1 MNLLTASRMKSF
13 RACARQ
19 HYYSFVLGRRAIKE
33 NEAMR
38 FGTIV
43 HHALEAWWHASRRG
57 ESVLEDA
64 IAAIPAELDPFA
76 RARAEALLVG
86 YDVAWSGRGFEALEI
101 EREFKLPLINPET
114 GAKSRTWELAGKVD
128 AIVRGPDGRVW
139 VLEHKT
145 SSEDIGAGGAYRAR
159 LTLDGQ
165 VSQYIE
171 GAAALGYA
179 VSGVIYDVLRKPT
192 IDPLKATPAESRKYK
207 KDGTLYAA
215 QREHDESPEE
225 YRDRCIESLG
235 ANPDR
240 HFAQI
245 EVVRLESDRGE
256 YAFDVWQLAELMRES
271 ERTGRA
277 PRNGD
282 ACFRYSGSPC
292 PYLAVCQGAASIND
306 PYLFRT
312 VGASPELST
321 TKAA

>member
-19 HYYSFVLGRRAIKE
+19 HHYAYVLGRRPRA
-33 NEAMR
+33 EASALS
-38 FGTIV
+38 FGTAI
-43 HHALEAWWHASRRG
+43 HHALEAWWHASRSG
-57 ESVLEDA
+57 ESPLV
-64 IAAIPAELDPFA
+64 AALAALPATLDSFA
-76 RARAEALLVG
+76 RARAEAMLAG
-86 YDVAWSGRGFEALEI
+86 YDIAWADRGFEALEI

-114 GAKSRTWELAGKVD
+114 RARSRTWELAGKVD
-128 AIVRGPDGRVW
+128 VIARGPDGRVW
-139 VLEHKT
+139 VIEHKT
-145 SSEDIGAGGAYRAR
+145 SSEDIGAGAAYRAR

-171 GAAALGYA
+171 GANALGYDVA
-179 VSGVIYDVLRKPT
+179 GVIYDVLRKPT
-192 IDPLKATPAESRKYK
+192 TAPFEATPVESRKYK

-215 QREHDESPEE
+215 QRERDETPEE

-245 EVVRLESDRGE
+245 EVVRLEADRDE
-256 YAFDVWQLAELMRES
+256 YAFDVWQLGELMRES

-282 ACFRYSGSPC
+282 ACFRYGSPC
-292 PYLAVCQGAASIND
+292 AFFHVCTGSARLD
-306 PYLFRT
+306 DDTLFRT
-312 VGASPELST
+312 VGASPELQT